1 MFVAKQKGRR
11 IMQRIR
17 TIDSAYNAIKQLDP
31 HTAVTK
37 YRIRQIV
44 VNGEIP
50 CKNAGMKYT
59 FDMNDLLNYYRMK
72 G

>member
-44 VNGEIP
+44 VNCEIP
-50 CKNAGMKYT
+50 CKNAGRKYT